1 MIPGYQMSEPLVRY
15 YEATLRVVLV
25 IRHDFPEFLCD
36 FYFNFVNSL
45 PEHCIQL
52 RNIILSANPRNIP
65 YCNPFS
71 KNLKVDTIK
80 EIKQRPKMLCM
91 SIESQMQNM
100 KDVNEGTT
108 QDHHVYL
115 TLMNLREDLEEYFRT
130 KNPRLIQ
137 VICDKMMQSEEIING
152 RRKINSNIINA
163 VALYIGD

>member
-1 MIPGYQMSEPLVRY
+1 MNEPLIRY

-65 YCNPFS
+65 VCNPFS
-71 KNLKVDTIK
+71 KYLKVDTIK
-80 EIKQRPKMLCM
+80 EIKQRPRMLCM
-91 SIESQMQNM
+91 SVESQMQNI
-100 KDVNEGTT
+100 KDGHEGTF

-115 TLMNLREDLEEYFRT
+115 TMMNLREDLELYFRT
-130 KNPRLIQ
+130 KNPQLI
-137 VICDKMMQSEEIING
+137 
-152 RRKINSNIINA
+152 
-163 VALYIGD
+163 